1 MLDKLLPSVHNKL
14 WLWLIM
20 PLLIV
25 LTVLIIVHNTT
36 LVMPAFLLLLLIT
49 AWLISRF
56 NLQAPL
62 MGFIAFTLPFSF
74 EIPVFQASMISL
86 PAEPLIGLA
95 AFTLLMDVLRR
106 PGLIK
111 DIFGK
116 EVLWALPLLI
126 AYPLTALF
134 SGMPVV
140 SAKFTLVNVSFL
152 LVFLIFLNHLFR
164 KNPALFPKMMILYS
178 AGLAVVFAWAVYR
191 YWQYG
196 WNPVV
201 VKGIFQ
207 PFYRDYTIFGATAA
221 IAGMYWFVCAGRLKP
236 ASFKILAYT
245 AAMFFISAVVVSASR
260 AAALSLVFA
269 VVLLLML
276 RLRLHIR
283 HLTMLALALVL
294 LIVVSRS
301 AILETLHQNT
311 YVSRSHDLEWGS
323 NIKSAGNIT
332 TDVSNIERLNR
343 WYSGIKLFLEKPLT
357 GFGPG
362 TYQFVYIPYQK
373 KELMNR
379 LTVTS
384 PWNIPEN
391 SGGTAH
397 SEYILALS
405 EMGLI
410 GFLGLILLFGRLVWI
425 AFTKVRTHTE
435 RHLLVVAFAA
445 LSTYFFH
452 SFFNNFLNTDKFAF
466 LFWGMAAW
474 LMALNERDHERELLL

>member
-1 MLDKLLPSVHNKL
+1 MLDKFLPSVHNKL
-14 WLWLIM
+14 WLWLIL
-20 PLLIV
+20 PLLIALAV
-25 LTVLIIVHNTT
+25 FIIIQSPT
-36 LVMPAFLLLLLIT
+36 LAMPAFISLLLIT

-56 NLQAPL
+56 DLQALL
-62 MGFIAFTLPFSF
+62 MGLIAFTLPFSF
-74 EIPVFQASMISL
+74 EVPVFQASMISL

-95 AFTLLMDVLRR
+95 AFTMLMDVLRR
-106 PGLIK
+106 TGLIK
-111 DIFGK
+111 DFFRK
-116 EVLWALPLLI
+116 EALWALPLLI

-140 SAKFTLVNVSFL
+140 SAKFSLVNLSFL
-152 LVFLIFLNHLFR
+152 MVFLIFLIHLFR

-178 AGLAVVFAWAVYR
+178 GGLALVFALAVYR

-221 IAGMYWFVCAGRLKP
+221 ITGIYWFVSAGRLKP

-245 AAMFFISAVVVSASR
+245 AAMVFISAVIVSASR

-269 VVLLLML
+269 IIVLVML

-283 HLTMLALALVL
+283 HMAMLVLASVL
-294 LIVVSRS
+294 LIIVSRS

-311 YVSRSHDLEWGS
+311 YISRSHDLEWGS

-332 TDVSNIERLNR
+332 TDVSNLERLNR
-343 WYSGIKLFLEKPLT
+343 WYSGIKMFLEKPLT

-379 LTVTS
+379 LTVTN

-425 AFTKVRTHTE
+425 AFTKVRTHPE
-435 RHLLVVAFAA
+435 RHLLIVAFAA

-474 LMALNERDHERELLL
+474 LMALNKRDHERELLL